1 MQKFKQSLAVKA
13 LAWVLAVAITV
24 TMTPMPFAAFAGEP
38 TPGGTATR
46 DAEGDIAS
54 GTIAND
60 APNAV
65 HAFVGVQ
72 TGGDANLPLAN
83 ATGQQF
89 KPIQGVKA
97 YFQWFEDGGYVSP
110 VYSAVSDA
118 NGRLNI
124 DCKPYVASDGKI
136 IKFDADPTVSGG
148 HEKYRFWIDD
158 ASLAEL
164 NKKEAE
170 AKTGKQYQLQY
181 ITGEQ
186 VVFPPGIATITQ
198 GGSGSNTAK
207 NTHENWKILLMQ
219 KPKAEMH
226 KTATPTQ
233 NEADGGYIKG
243 KVSWDYNSP
252 SGGVQW
258 KYIAHQTT
266 PAAGVTVKASYLS
279 DYAMKKIY
287 SDDMAVKL
295 SLGSPSAIRGK
306 GWTSKLEGQL
316 QDEIKKQMKGEED
329 KWIAETVTAVSN
341 SEGDYILQFNGTWGY
356 KQNADV
362 AKGYTEQAGKFG
374 WTQQALDR
382 LGTVAA
388 KASDGSFKDAALNYN
403 EKHINLDWLF
413 VSTEGTEDLRVM
425 TPYNNNWYTAMN
437 SDWGIHNGW
446 SGASIAKEFS
456 VGVTNI
462 ANRSM
467 KSDFVFGINKV
478 NFTITNYDSRANTAI
493 PGDIAQTS
501 TTGLPYSNTSD
512 KFRIVW
518 YDQDGNEV
526 KTGPSAQPSS
536 TGTLPSCPLDTETD
550 ISGGVTKTTE
560 FTAKLYRVDSEGNNA
575 ELIAGDSFT
584 VEVSHLF
591 ISRYDEVNL
600 LNPKANDPEMKD
612 AKYSATGLPA
622 DLTIDSSNGT
632 ISGKAKEAGLSKATF
647 TTSLSDKDAGEIKGT
662 RERYIAVTDSPLA
675 AGEVGKA
682 YSQDVKPVPEKDPK
696 NKAYIYKMKSVSFVS
711 GKEVAGL
718 EVEGNATVGFK
729 ITGTPT
735 AEVKATEDVGDGL
748 LGPNVEVTY
757 DIYKTND
764 AGDEVLVK
772 PNHKDLVPL
781 VVEKATDASS
791 YLPDYTAVDGKVGV
805 AATVAAPKFLDEK
818 STETTK
824 PEADPQPTG
833 MTFTLGEGAPT
844 DASIDAKTGAV
855 TYTPVAADAGK
866 PVNVPVVVTY
876 KDGTKDD
883 ATATINVK
891 AYSDQDV
898 IPYVPAD
905 KEDPTN
911 PDDTNVPTKDKDGKT
926 VDKTQYDIVAFKVA
940 DTDKTKGSLTL
951 GDKDKKQV
959 ISALVKKDS
968 KWDKVTVPTINVAD
982 ANTKANGY
990 KPAIPAKTETVENG
1004 KVYTAQFITNGQEIT
1019 PGTDLPD
1026 GVFEVKVLRDETSIK
1041 DNALYGKS
1049 YAVFKDSKLA
1059 QDKFPTPEAAE
1070 NFKDPAWNVEGNPWD
1085 QAITKATE
1093 FKASATSSTF
1103 DKANIT
1109 GIEVTKD
1116 PTTMTYTEGDKP
1128 KHDGIKVKL
1137 TDKNGNTVEVEKDK
1151 LADYGVTVTPAEDK
1165 GLTVKDNNG
1174 KPFVAKVNG
1183 KDAGGQ
1189 AKELTANGKTN
1200 ITVNPKNSDEAVIP
1214 YVPADPTNPTNPDDT
1229 NVPTTDKDGNPV
1241 DKAQYDIVA
1250 FKVADADKTKGSLT
1264 LGDKDKKQ
1272 VISALVKKDS
1282 KWDKVTVPTINV
1294 ADANTK
1300 ANGYKPAI
1308 PAKTETVENG
1318 KVYTAQFITNG
1329 QEITPG
1335 TDLPDGVF
1343 EVKVLRDET
1352 SIKDNALYGKS
1363 YAVFKDSKLAQDKFP
1378 TPEAAENFKDPA
1390 WNVEG
1395 NPWDQAITKATEFK
1409 ASATSSTFDK
1419 ANITGIEVTKD
1430 PTTMTY
1436 TEGDKPKHDGIKVK
1450 LTDKNGN
1457 TVEVEKDKL
1466 ADYGVTVTP
1475 AEDKGLTV
1483 KDNNGKPFVAKVND
1497 KDGKPLTADSKTK
1510 ITVNPK
1516 NSDKDV
1522 IPFEPSDPTKPAD
1535 KDDPNIPTTD
1545 DKNNPINREDYVV
1558 IGFKVSPDNSGSLTL
1573 GEQKDKAVIS
1583 ALVKKDSEWAKV
1595 TLPITNDG
1603 NDYTFWHWD
1612 NAPADKVAEGQV
1624 RIASFIKSGDEISPN
1639 ETNPLPKDF
1648 HKVTVAKGT
1657 GVANNDLF
1665 GKTYAVK
1672 KDDTLAQDK
1681 FPTLEVS
1688 DATKYKDPAW
1698 NVTDPWTVP
1707 VADTDVTYTAS
1718 ATSTAFD
1725 ASNVTDMTVK
1735 TQPKLDYVEGSADN
1749 GKLNLSSLV
1758 VTLTD
1763 KNGNTQDVPFAKL
1776 GDYGITADPANGTDL
1791 TVDANNGKPVT
1802 LTKGNLTATTENLQV
1817 TKPADKPT
1825 ITNPAAKNEPG
1836 KDSTTVTGKT
1846 TPKTEV
1852 TVKDKD
1858 GKEIGK
1864 GNSDEDG
1871 NFSIDTNPKQNPG
1884 TEVTVTPKDGT
1895 PAKATVT
1902 EESAPA
1908 KPTIDQPYVGD
1919 KTISGTGEPD
1929 EMLVVTDKDDNL
1941 IAEIRVGKNG
1951 KWSVDVPTNKPL
1963 KKGDEI
1969 TATQDGVSV
1978 TATVKAKT
1986 SSGGSSGGGSVIPSK
2001 PEPKPEKPSEGD
2013 LNKADH
2019 YQYLVGYPDGTFAP
2033 NRGMT
2038 RAEVAT
2044 MFTRLLK
2051 DRPVK
2056 GKAYKVALSDV
2067 HAGDWYADTVG
2078 YAVEKGIVSGY
2089 PDGSFKPNQAITRA
2103 EFASIAS
2110 RFAEL
2115 TESKDLSFSDLDA
2128 SYWGYKAIRLA
2139 ASNGWISGYPDN
2151 TFRPEQAITRAE
2163 VTSITNRMLN
2173 RSADLDWINA
2183 HSAKV
2188 IHFSDV
2194 SAGDWFFEPVME
2206 ATMGHDFTR
2215 DKDGKAEKWTGLNDK
2230 TFI

>member
-1 MQKFKQSLAVKA
+1 
-13 LAWVLAVAITV
+13 
-24 TMTPMPFAAFAGEP
+24 
-38 TPGGTATR
+38 
-46 DAEGDIAS
+46 
-54 GTIAND
+54 
-60 APNAV
+60 
-65 HAFVGVQ
+65 
-72 TGGDANLPLAN
+72 
-83 ATGQQF
+83 
-89 KPIQGVKA
+89 
-97 YFQWFEDGGYVSP
+97 
-110 VYSAVSDA
+110 
-118 NGRLNI
+118 
-124 DCKPYVASDGKI
+124 
-136 IKFDADPTVSGG
+136 
-148 HEKYRFWIDD
+148 
-158 ASLAEL
+158 
-164 NKKEAE
+164 
-170 AKTGKQYQLQY
+170 
-181 ITGEQ
+181 
-186 VVFPPGIATITQ
+186 
-198 GGSGSNTAK
+198 
-207 NTHENWKILLMQ
+207 
-219 KPKAEMH
+219 
-226 KTATPTQ
+226 
-233 NEADGGYIKG
+233 
-243 KVSWDYNSP
+243 
-252 SGGVQW
+252 
-258 KYIAHQTT
+258 
-266 PAAGVTVKASYLS
+266 
-279 DYAMKKIY
+279 
-287 SDDMAVKL
+287 
-295 SLGSPSAIRGK
+295 
-306 GWTSKLEGQL
+306 
-316 QDEIKKQMKGEED
+316 
-329 KWIAETVTAVSN
+329 
-341 SEGDYILQFNGTWGY
+341 
-356 KQNADV
+356 
-362 AKGYTEQAGKFG
+362 
-374 WTQQALDR
+374 
-382 LGTVAA
+382 
-388 KASDGSFKDAALNYN
+388 
-403 EKHINLDWLF
+403 
-413 VSTEGTEDLRVM
+413 
-425 TPYNNNWYTAMN
+425 
-437 SDWGIHNGW
+437 
-446 SGASIAKEFS
+446 
-456 VGVTNI
+456 
-462 ANRSM
+462 
-467 KSDFVFGINKV
+467 
-478 NFTITNYDSRANTAI
+478 
-493 PGDIAQTS
+493 
-501 TTGLPYSNTSD
+501 
-512 KFRIVW
+512 
-518 YDQDGNEV
+518 
-526 KTGPSAQPSS
+526 
-536 TGTLPSCPLDTETD
+536 
-550 ISGGVTKTTE
+550 
-560 FTAKLYRVDSEGNNA
+560 
-575 ELIAGDSFT
+575 
-584 VEVSHLF
+584 
-591 ISRYDEVNL
+591 
-600 LNPKANDPEMKD
+600 
-612 AKYSATGLPA
+612 
-622 DLTIDSSNGT
+622 
-632 ISGKAKEAGLSKATF
+632 
-647 TTSLSDKDAGEIKGT
+647 
-662 RERYIAVTDSPLA
+662 
-675 AGEVGKA
+675 
-682 YSQDVKPVPEKDPK
+682 
-696 NKAYIYKMKSVSFVS
+696 
-711 GKEVAGL
+711 
-718 EVEGNATVGFK
+718 
-729 ITGTPT
+729 
-735 AEVKATEDVGDGL
+735 
-748 LGPNVEVTY
+748 
-757 DIYKTND
+757 
-764 AGDEVLVK
+764 
-772 PNHKDLVPL
+772 
-781 VVEKATDASS
+781 
-791 YLPDYTAVDGKVGV
+791 
-805 AATVAAPKFLDEK
+805 
-818 STETTK
+818 
-824 PEADPQPTG
+824 
-833 MTFTLGEGAPT
+833 
-844 DASIDAKTGAV
+844 
-855 TYTPVAADAGK
+855 
-866 PVNVPVVVTY
+866 
-876 KDGTKDD
+876 
-883 ATATINVK
+883 
-891 AYSDQDV
+891 
-898 IPYVPAD
+898 
-905 KEDPTN
+905 
-911 PDDTNVPTKDKDGKT
+911 
-926 VDKTQYDIVAFKVA
+926 
-940 DTDKTKGSLTL
+940 
-951 GDKDKKQV
+951 
-959 ISALVKKDS
+959 
-968 KWDKVTVPTINVAD
+968 
-982 ANTKANGY
+982 
-990 KPAIPAKTETVENG
+990 
-1004 KVYTAQFITNGQEIT
+1004 
-1019 PGTDLPD
+1019 
-1026 GVFEVKVLRDETSIK
+1026 
-1041 DNALYGKS
+1041 
-1049 YAVFKDSKLA
+1049 
-1059 QDKFPTPEAAE
+1059 PTPEAAE

-1200 ITVNPKNSDEAVIP
+1200 
-1214 YVPADPTNPTNPDDT
+1214 
-1229 NVPTTDKDGNPV
+1229 
-1241 DKAQYDIVA
+1241 
-1250 FKVADADKTKGSLT
+1250 
-1264 LGDKDKKQ
+1264 
-1272 VISALVKKDS
+1272 
-1282 KWDKVTVPTINV
+1282 
-1294 ADANTK
+1294 
-1300 ANGYKPAI
+1300 
-1308 PAKTETVENG
+1308 
-1318 KVYTAQFITNG
+1318 
-1329 QEITPG
+1329 
-1335 TDLPDGVF
+1335 
-1343 EVKVLRDET
+1343 
-1352 SIKDNALYGKS
+1352 
-1363 YAVFKDSKLAQDKFP
+1363 
-1378 TPEAAENFKDPA
+1378 
-1390 WNVEG
+1390 
-1395 NPWDQAITKATEFK
+1395 
-1409 ASATSSTFDK
+1409 
-1419 ANITGIEVTKD
+1419 
-1430 PTTMTY
+1430 
-1436 TEGDKPKHDGIKVK
+1436 
-1450 LTDKNGN
+1450 
-1457 TVEVEKDKL
+1457 
-1466 ADYGVTVTP
+1466 
-1475 AEDKGLTV
+1475 
-1483 KDNNGKPFVAKVND
+1483 
-1497 KDGKPLTADSKTK
+1497 

-1776 GDYGITADPANGTDL
+1776 DDYGITADPANGTDL

-2215 DKDGKAEKWTGLNDK
+2215 EKDGKAEKWTGLNDK